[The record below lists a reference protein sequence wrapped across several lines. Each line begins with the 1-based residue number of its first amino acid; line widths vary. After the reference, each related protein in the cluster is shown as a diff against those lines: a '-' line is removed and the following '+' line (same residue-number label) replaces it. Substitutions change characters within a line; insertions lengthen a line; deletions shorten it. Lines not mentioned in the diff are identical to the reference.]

1 MFVAYSRLKLPTKSS
16 ITLKP
21 SPGRGWGAFATRKIK
36 QGAMILREDPLFIV
50 RKPHQEITE
59 QDIRVAFQRLKPF
72 EQRQFLLL
80 RDNGGPQF
88 NSMES
93 AFAENSFAIPDS
105 SMPLINRRMIHG
117 LYLLHS
123 RLNHSCVPNAKIP
136 EMPGPSI
143 TSYAMKNIAAG
154 EEVTFC
160 YNTDFEC
167 RVRQDRHQELRF
179 TCTCQACSIG
189 TPFHELS
196 ELRRTLIRG
205 LEYLTLGVDLDGKR
219 QTSTIFDLELK
230 NRAESL
236 TIPLTSRLIYN
247 VLTVLLMQQ
256 EGLLDG
262 FLLGRVEPPML
273 RLVTLF
279 RTASNIQIAQ
289 HAMAQKS
296 WLEKFCIVCKLYGC
310 VDDSDRLLPELLV
323 LPGRP

>member
-1 MFVAYSRLKLPTKSS
+1 VPTKSP

-21 SPGRGWGAFATRKIK
+21 SPGRGWGVFAIRKIK
-36 QGAMILREDPLFIV
+36 QSAIILREDPLFIV

-59 QDIRVAFQRLKPF
+59 QDIRVAFQRLKHF

-80 RDNGGPQF
+80 RDNGGRHF

-93 AFAENSFAIPDS
+93 AFAENSFALPDNSIPQTS
-105 SMPLINRRMIHG
+105 SRMAHG

-123 RLNHSCVPNAKIP
+123 RLNHSCVPNAKVP
-136 EMPGPSI
+136 KTSGPSI
-143 TSYAMKNIAAG
+143 TSYAMRNIAAG
-154 EEVTFC
+154 EEITFC

-167 RVRQDRHQELRF
+167 RARHDRHQELRF
-179 TCTCQACSIG
+179 TCTCAACSLG

-205 LEYLTLGVDLDGKR
+205 LQYLTLGVDLDGER
-219 QTSTIFDLELK
+219 QTSTILDLELRR
-230 NRAESL
+230 RAESL

-247 VLTVLLMQQ
+247 VLTVLLVEQ

-262 FLLGRVEPPML
+262 FMLERLEPPTV

-279 RTASNIQIAQ
+279 RTTSNIQIAQ

-296 WLEKFCIVCKLYGC
+296 WLEKFSIVCKLYGC
-310 VDDSDRLLPELLV
+310 VDDSDRLLPEVLV
-323 LPGRP
+323 LLGRS